1 MIIEIENFTQIGL
14 IGLIIRYRSRF
25 IRLSDV
31 LCGLIGI
38 FGAPFNGWGSRLALG
53 LKTFKHLMTKINMIQ
68 LVKQQE
74 ALWTFIKIPFKARK
88 FTPSRIEILRWNKNN
103 KKYFASLE
111 EKLPWHLKSRLVC
124 FPSKH

>member
-1 MIIEIENFTQIGL
+1 MFSDDYRDRGFYTNWPNWSDNQVSFTFHL
-14 IGLIIRYRSRF
+14 IF
-25 IRLSDV
+25 
-31 LCGLIGI
+31 CGFIGI
-38 FGAPFNGWGSRLALG
+38 FGAPFNSWGLRLALG

-88 FTPSRIEILRWNKNN
+88 CTPSRVEILRWNKNN